1 MSALIRVS
9 RFILSNLDRFKK
21 RFVWTTVG
29 AMLYGLLRFAMPLYI
44 AAFVDRIIRQDV
56 SGVGPFLVGLI
67 ALQLIRLIV
76 AYLLRRHSEQLGLR
90 FGNYIRNK
98 LFRILLSRRSLWD
111 VRFHSVHVLTLIG
124 SIAHSSRQLID
135 RWIWSITSDFVFIPA
150 VLIYV
155 GLQNMWV
162 AAFMVAAIIAFLIVG
177 VYLTQSVASVFS
189 RLNRN
194 TAAFSARFGDFMA
207 NIRTVKKLHIESF
220 ATGRTDQHEASLAVD
235 IDDLKRLH
243 SKRWGILE
251 FIFAILYVLTI
262 AWFLNEFRHGRT
274 TAGAIVLLVYALDR
288 LGGLISNTV
297 ESVTF
302 VVEMNAYLGN
312 IEPFLKPEAAEL
324 KTELGAPDAWSAIQ
338 LKNVLFKHQE
348 SEDRFELAIDDLT
361 IRRGER
367 IGLAGKSGHGKSTLF
382 DLLAR
387 HHRPWSGAISL
398 DGQPFE
404 SLPKEFFARHLSF
417 MTQDAELFSLTLR
430 DNLLLGQ
437 DVAPDRL
444 DRVIDGAGLQPLV
457 AGLKEGLDTVVGE
470 RGVRLSTGERQR
482 VSIGRGIL
490 LNRDI
495 YLLDEIT
502 SNIDRDTEGRIL
514 KFLFK
519 ELEDKTVLFITHRI
533 DNLRAMD
540 RIILID
546 EGRLVAEGTFSQLEK
561 NNKLFRELLAHP
573 ELMVGTKE
581 NKT

>member
-1 MSALIRVS
+1 MSALIRVT
-9 RFILSNLDRFKK
+9 RFILSNLDRFRK
-21 RFVWTTVG
+21 RFAWTTVG
-29 AMLYGLLRFAMPLYI
+29 AMLYGLLRFALPLYI
-44 AAFVDRIIRQDV
+44 AAFVDRIVRQDV
-56 SGVGPFLVGLI
+56 SSIGPFLAGFI
-67 ALQLIRLIV
+67 GLQLFRLIV

-124 SIAHSSRQLID
+124 SIAQSSRQLID
-135 RWIWSITSDFVFIPA
+135 RWIWSITSDFIFIPA

-155 GLQNMWV
+155 GLQNIWV
-162 AAFMVAAIIAFLIVG
+162 AGFMSAAIIVFLIVG

-194 TAAFSARFGDFMA
+194 TAAFAARFGDFMA
-207 NIRTVKKLHIESF
+207 NIRTVKKLHIEQF
-220 ATGRTDQHEASLAVD
+220 ATGRTDSHEASLAID

-243 SKRWGILE
+243 ARRWGILDS
-251 FIFAILYVLTI
+251 IFAVLYIVTI
-262 AWFLNEFRHGRT
+262 AWFLSEFIQGRT
-274 TAGAIVLLVYALDR
+274 TAGTIVLLVYALDR
-288 LGGLISNTV
+288 LANLISNTV

-312 IEPFLKPEAAEL
+312 IEPFLQSEATEL
-324 KTELGAPDAWSAIQ
+324 KTTPNAPDAWSAIQ
-338 LKNVLFKHQE
+338 LKGVRFKHQE

-367 IGLAGKSGHGKSTLF
+367 IGIAGKSGHGKSTLF

-387 HHRPWSGAISL
+387 HHRPWSGVISL
-398 DGQPFE
+398 DNQPFE

-417 MTQDAELFSLTLR
+417 MTQDAELFSMTLR

-437 DVAPDRL
+437 EVPAERL
-444 DRVIDGAGLQPLV
+444 DTVINGAGLRTLV
-457 AGLKEGLDTVVGE
+457 DGLKDGLDTIVGE

-514 KFLFK
+514 EFLFK
-519 ELEDKTVLFITHRI
+519 ELKGKTVLFITHRI
-533 DNLRAMD
+533 DNLRNMD
-540 RIILID
+540 RIILVD
-546 EGRLVAEGTFSQLEK
+546 EGRIVAESTFTQLERTSE
-561 NNKLFRELLAHP
+561 LFRELLAHP
-573 ELMVGTKE
+573 ELMTGTKI
-581 NKT
+581 KA